1 MLSATNSKKGH
12 FAKVELLAAIKNI
25 GWGENYTGSL

>member
-12 FAKVELLAAIKNI
+12 FAKLLAAIKNI